1 MKRSL
6 FAATIFAIN
15 NWACPGGEFAS
26 NCGDG
31 FVQAEECDDGN
42 FTNGDT
48 CESDCTLPRCG
59 NSIVDANEACD
70 DGNQT
75 ASDGCENDCTS
86 DCGNGMV
93 NPGELCLLNQQS
105 FSVGANPVSVAVG
118 DFNNDG
124 AQDLVAANNDF
135 DNVIAQDT
143 VSVLLGDGLGSFST
157 QSIFLAGISPRSVA
171 VGDFDRDG
179 NQDLAV
185 VNQASDDISILLGD
199 GAGTF
204 GAQTL
209 FSVGPRPVFVVV
221 DDFDRDGNPDLAV
234 ANEDSDTVGVSL
246 GDGFGSFG
254 AQATFSVGNSPL
266 CVASGDFDND
276 SNPDL
281 VAVNSDVNGFVT
293 QDTVSVLLG
302 DGLGSFGAQT
312 TFAVGSLPLSVIVDD
327 FNNDATQDLA
337 TANFNAD
344 NFLSMSVLLGDG
356 AGAFQSQRAL
366 SVGSNLASLAAGDLN
381 NDGEEDIAT
390 NQVGVFLGDGAG
402 SFGSQFIVSQ
412 VSTFITMADFNNDGV
427 LDLVTTD
434 PNADS
439 LRVILSAP

>member
-1 MKRSL
+1 MKRRWFVGL
-6 FAATIFAIN
+6 VFAIN

-31 FVQAEECDDGN
+31 FVQGEECDDGN

-48 CESDCTLPRCG
+48 CENDCTLPRCG
-59 NSIVDANEACD
+59 NSIIDSNEECD
-70 DGNQT
+70 DGNQI
-75 ASDGCENDCTS
+75 ASDGCENDCIS
-86 DCGNGMV
+86 DCGDGVV

-143 VSVLLGDGLGSFST
+143 VSVLLGDGFGSFGA
-157 QSIFLAGISPRSVA
+157 QSIFLAGTSPRSVA
-171 VGDFDRDG
+171 VGDFDSDG

-185 VNQASDDISILLGD
+185 VNQASDNISILLGD
-199 GAGTF
+199 GTGTF
-204 GAQTL
+204 GAQSL

-221 DDFDRDGNPDLAV
+221 DDFDSDSRPDLVV
-234 ANEDSDTVGVSL
+234 ANEDSDSVGVLL
-246 GDGFGSFG
+246 GDGFGSFS
-254 AQATFSVGNSPL
+254 AQATFSVGNGPL
-266 CVASGDFDND
+266 CVASGDFNND
-276 SNPDL
+276 GNQDL
-281 VAVNSDVNGFVT
+281 AAVNGDVDGVVT

-302 DGLGSFGAQT
+302 DGLGSFGAQAIFT
-312 TFAVGSLPLSVIVDD
+312 VGSIPLSLIVDD
-327 FNNDATQDLA
+327 FNDDATQDLA
-337 TANFNAD
+337 TANFNSD
-344 NFLSMSVLLGDG
+344 NPLSMSVLLGDG

-366 SVGSNLASLAAGDLN
+366 AAGPNPASLAAGDLN
-381 NDGEEDIAT
+381 NDGQEDIAT

-402 SFGSQFIVSQ
+402 FFGSQSIVSQ
-412 VSTFITMADFNNDGV
+412 VGSFVTIGDFNNDGV

-434 PNADS
+434 PNSDS
-439 LRVILSAP
+439 LRVILSTP